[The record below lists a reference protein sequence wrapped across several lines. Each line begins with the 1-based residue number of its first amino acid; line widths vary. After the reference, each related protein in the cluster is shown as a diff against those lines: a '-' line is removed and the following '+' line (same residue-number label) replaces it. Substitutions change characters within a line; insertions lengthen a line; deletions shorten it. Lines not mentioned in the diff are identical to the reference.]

1 MNNKNL
7 KIHFLNTIWSD
18 SIVLESGDH
27 FAFVDTASKFYYPMI
42 QDYINK
48 LNIKKLDFILLT
60 HFHSDHYGNLA
71 QMLES
76 YQVDKLY
83 LKHYSKKEVDSGGG
97 KPTTNEYLDGEE
109 AKFIEI
115 VDSAK
120 KNNVE
125 LIFFDDIK
133 DLKEPYIINFNS
145 NLLKLYNLRNNLE
158 DIYNDINSPFYHIPT
173 FSENLNSIF
182 LYTSIN
188 NHNILLGSDLT
199 DSESKDKRANKLSEA
214 LIKRIYEDELIDH
227 IDVFKS
233 CHHGGGG
240 SNKLDMALML
250 KAKHVIITNT
260 DNYLVNW
267 PTIENFKN
275 ANNDVTIYQTD
286 YFQYVFDF
294 SSEVIKVDKIPLQS
308 IFIDLH
314 KK

>member
-1 MNNKNL
+1 MNNNL

-18 SIVLESGDH
+18 SIVLQSNKH
-27 FAFVDTASKFYYPMI
+27 FAFVDAASKFYYPMI
-42 QDYINK
+42 QDYIKK

-71 QMLES
+71 QMLND
-76 YQVDKLY
+76 YKVDKLY

-97 KPTTNEYLDGEE
+97 KPTTEEYLDGEM
-109 AKFIEI
+109 AKFNEI
-115 VDSAK
+115 VESAK
-120 KNNVE
+120 NNNVE
-125 LIFFDDIK
+125 LIFLDELNIQ
-133 DLKEPYIINFNS
+133 EPYIIDFNS

-158 DIYNDINSPFYHIPT
+158 DIYNDINSPYYNTPS

-182 LYTSIN
+182 LYANIN
-188 NHNILLGSDLT
+188 NHQILLGSDLT
-199 DSESKDKRANKLSEA
+199 DNDAKDIRANRLSETF
-214 LIKRIYEDELIDH
+214 IKKIYEDELIDH

-240 SNKLDMALML
+240 SNRLDMALLL

-260 DNYLVNW
+260 DNYLCNW

-275 ANNDVTIYQTD
+275 ANKDVTIYQTD

-294 SSEVIKVDKIPLQS
+294 SGDIIKIDKIPLQS